1 MKKPVRLGTAI
12 LLGLLGL
19 AVAGWTFGQDRSERH
34 FSGRGRHAMGVR
46 LGAMLDSE
54 RFRTALNLTDPQ
66 VDRLREVVV
75 EAEKSA
81 VKTRAEMAVQR
92 IELRELLRADK
103 PDREAV
109 MKKVQEISDLR
120 AELMKQHVEALLAA
134 KSVLTPEQQKKFRT
148 YMEGWRGAE
157 RRQERFREFRRGAP
171 MRPGSPPQPDRH
183 PDEPPVE

>member
-1 MKKPVRLGTAI
+1 MRKGVKLGIAI

-19 AVAGWTFGQDRSERH
+19 GVAGWALGQGDRGGD
-34 FSGRGRHAMGVR
+34 FDGRGRHATGAR
-46 LGAMLDSE
+46 LRAMLDNE
-54 RFRTALNLTDPQ
+54 RVKAYLNLTDPQ
-66 VDRLREVVV
+66 VDRLRQVLV

-103 PDREAV
+103 PDREAA
-109 MKKVQEISDLR
+109 MKKVQEISNLR
-120 AELMKQHVEALLAA
+120 GELMKQHVEALLAA

-148 YMEGWRGAE
+148 YMEGWGGAK
-157 RRQERFREFRRGAP
+157 RRQEGFHGFRRGAP
-171 MRPGSPPQPDRH
+171 MRPEGTPAPARH